1 MSVIIPE
8 DLPDCIDNPIEEAI
22 TPVAKGIGKTLGDLW
37 FLAMGGL
44 SQLAE
49 KKRIKYAAEL
59 DEFKKSLEKK
69 VNAIPTENRV
79 EPNTQIACQALEDA
93 KYCADNKDVREM
105 FANLIA
111 STMNSELCN
120 AVHPSY
126 SIILKQMTS
135 EDAKF
140 FQNFIGNSNLP
151 ICRFK
156 LQFDNRSFST
166 LIDYSYFA
174 KKDAKR
180 EEVNSNALILSSL
193 ERLGI
198 ISLHFDSHIKH
209 TELYQVYVDSDIFKN
224 FKKLYSA
231 DEYKVVLVKGYADL
245 TVLGKNL
252 LDICCPTKKIT
263 VNITVPNSPTP

>member
-1 MSVIIPE
+1 MSLIIPE
-8 DLPDCIDNPIEEAI
+8 DFPDCIDRPVEEAI
-22 TPVAKGIGKTLGDLW
+22 TPVAKGIGKTLSDLW

-49 KKRIKYAAEL
+49 KKRIKYAIEL
-59 DEFKKSLEKK
+59 EEFKESLEKK

-111 STMNSELCN
+111 STMNSEFCD

-140 FQNFIGNSNLP
+140 FQNFIGKSNLP

-166 LIDYSYFA
+166 LIDYSYFT

-180 EEVNSNALILSSL
+180 EEVNSNALIISSL

-198 ISLHFDSHIKH
+198 ISLHFDSYIKH
-209 TELYQVYVDSDIFKN
+209 TELYQVYEDSDIFN
-224 FKKLYSA
+224 VLKKIYSA
-231 DEYKVVLVKGYADL
+231 DECKVVLVKGYADL
-245 TVLGKNL
+245 TVFGKKL
-252 LDICCPTKKIT
+252 LDICCPIKRVT
-263 VNITVPNSPTP
+263 VNFTAPNPPTL